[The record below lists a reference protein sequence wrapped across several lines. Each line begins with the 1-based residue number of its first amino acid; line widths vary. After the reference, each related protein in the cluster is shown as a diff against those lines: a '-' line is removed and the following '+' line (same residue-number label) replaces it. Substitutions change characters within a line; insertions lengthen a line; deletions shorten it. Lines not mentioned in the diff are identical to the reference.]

1 MNKSM
6 NAMKQD
12 RKPKGKVALIEMIGA
27 FLYPLSVRIR

>member
-12 RKPKGKVALIEMIGA
+12 RKSRRVALIEMTGA
-27 FLYPLSVRIR
+27 FPHLMSVKIG